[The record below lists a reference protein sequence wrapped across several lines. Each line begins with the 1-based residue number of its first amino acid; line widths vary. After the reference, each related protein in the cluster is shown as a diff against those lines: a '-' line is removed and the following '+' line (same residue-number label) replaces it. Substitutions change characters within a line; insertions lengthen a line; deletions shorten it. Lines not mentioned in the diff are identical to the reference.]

1 MKKIIYLS
9 LVLLACMFASC
20 EYDNFDAPSLTVS
33 GNLTYNGKN
42 VLFDGNPARTLL
54 KVVQTG
60 FGKVDGG
67 TAIQV
72 SDAGSFT
79 QLLFS
84 GEYWLTPYNNQ
95 YPFEFTQFE
104 NLGAGIGY
112 DSIYIDLQDNLKMD
126 IEVIPYYEISNYN
139 VSLDG
144 NNMVMKFSVSKVS
157 GTQKAAPAI
166 RNIRCFVSTSKI
178 VNSATTCAVTKA
190 VNTTGGDLS
199 ISMPVTTYQNG
210 YVNNFRDYAYCRIA
224 IELDNTP
231 NYYLFSEV
239 QKLEG
244 LPVKEWK

>member
-1 MKKIIYLS
+1 MKKILFLS
-9 LVLLACMFASC
+9 LLLFSFMFASC
-20 EYDNFDAPSLTVS
+20 EYDNFDAPSLTIS
-33 GNLTYNGKN
+33 GNLAYNGKN
-42 VLFDGNPARTLL
+42 VLFDGNPERTLL

-72 SDAGSFT
+72 SDEGVFT

-104 NLGAGIGY
+104 NLGTGVGY

-126 IEVIPYYEISNYN
+126 IEVIPYYEISNYT
-139 VSLDG
+139 VSQDG
-144 NNMVMKFSVSKVS
+144 TNIIMKFTASKVT

-178 VNSATTCAVTKA
+178 VNSATTCAVTRA
-190 VNTTGGDLS
+190 VNVAGGDLEIS
-199 ISMPVTTYQNG
+199 IPVTTYQNG

-224 IELDNTP
+224 IELDNIP

-239 QKLEG
+239 QKVEG